1 MCSYGAGCTRKGCV
15 YRHPPRGAQ
24 PTSEGAE
31 VCKAFLAGAC
41 QFGKKCRNL
50 HPSQEKADQM
60 RSEYALIACRFGD
73 ACRNELCLFSHPWDE
88 QPAPADTEPNDV
100 AAVRSALQMCEPC
113 ADEDGRAPQAGPGQP
128 RQVENLPS
136 YPSGPQPSNGAMP
149 ASVSAGAGLTVL
161 PARNAPTNGA
171 APSAMPSATPA
182 ATPNEAS
189 DGWAPSASAAEWT
202 PSASAAE
209 WTPSTSAA
217 EWTPSTSAAEWRP
230 SISAAEWTPSTSA
243 AEWRP
248 DGLAAQPAAP
258 PPSGPW
264 AAVASLP
271 ATIAE
276 PPPCGI
282 EEGRTV
288 TVIGRAHGVAGPS
301 RTVDVTAVRGAQ
313 VHNANQLSS
322 VRGREDRIAQGGEV
336 ARTEPV
342 RAVRMPQEL
351 WLLDVR
357 RRPLLIKGGGHC

>member
-73 ACRNELCLFSHPWDE
+73 ACRNELCLFRHPWDE

-189 DGWAPSASAAEWT
+189 DGWAPSA
-202 PSASAAE
+202 
-209 WTPSTSAA
+209 
-217 EWTPSTSAAEWRP
+217 
-230 SISAAEWTPSTSA
+230 SAAEWTPSTSA